1 MNIDFNNRVDLQ
13 REANLAK
20 WGKQDIPK
28 LLLVCQE
35 QLGQM
40 TSEYLG
46 NGVTDKFR
54 IELVHL
60 AAVLPTLY
68 EQTVLPKEREH
79 A

>member
-1 MNIDFNNRVDLQ
+1 MVMTDFQQKVDLQ
-13 REANLAK
+13 REQNVAK

-46 NGVTDKFR
+46 NGITEKFR
-54 IELVHL
+54 IEVIHL
-60 AAVLPTLY
+60 AAVLPAIY
-68 EQTVLPKEREH
+68 QQTIVQK
-79 A
+79 AD

>member
-13 REANLAK
+13 QKANEAK
-20 WGKQDIPK
+20 HGKQDIPK

-40 TSEYLG
+40 SSEYLD
-46 NGVTDKFR
+46 NGITEKFR
-54 IELVHL
+54 IEVIHL
-60 AAVLPTLY
+60 AAVLPTIY
-68 EQTVLPKEREH
+68 EQAITGK

>member
-1 MNIDFNNRVDLQ
+1 MNIDFNNKVDLQ

-20 WGKQDIPK
+20 WGRQDIPK

-46 NGVTDKFR
+46 NGVTDKFK
-54 IELVHL
+54 IEIVHL

-68 EQTVLPKEREH
+68 EHTALPKEGEQ
-79 A
+79 